1 MIQKPALIIIL
12 IAISIAFVACTHME
26 PAVQPEHDRDEG
38 FIGFKH
44 SGAYV
49 AKFFMNWTEDGQ
61 PRSWSSGKKTAG
73 YSKVIRLK
81 GNAREITITAQADTG
96 LGWVTIFRLKLDEPP
111 NTVYV
116 VKGTTLNRR
125 WEMTDW

>member
-1 MIQKPALIIIL
+1 MVKKLSLIG
-12 IAISIAFVACTHME
+12 IAIFISIVFVACVIQT
-26 PAVQPEHDRDEG
+26 VPEHEG

-49 AKFFMNWTEDGQ
+49 AKFFINWTEDGQ

-96 LGWVTIFRLKLDEPP
+96 LGWATIFRLKLDEPP
-111 NTVYV
+111 NAVYV

-125 WEMTDW
+125 WETTDW